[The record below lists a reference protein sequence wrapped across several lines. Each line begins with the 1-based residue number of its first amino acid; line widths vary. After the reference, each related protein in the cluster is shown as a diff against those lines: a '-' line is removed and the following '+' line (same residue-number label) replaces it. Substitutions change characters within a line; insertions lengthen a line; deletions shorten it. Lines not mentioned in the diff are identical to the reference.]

1 MVTLFSLIL
10 LIEALIA
17 VISPHNCLQA
27 GVLPKWLIFKQFY
40 LSEISWQRGSRFV
53 LRAVAWF
60 YEVAVNPLIPVTSGF
75 NLLVISLTSSICS
88 TTMIWLMTQVTFQS
102 ATALVASSILDV
114 IQGMLV
120 AVFFILVLQINLRS
134 PSRLLSRSVRI
145 DPTQFVST
153 VRTACTAQSH
163 SSQQC
168 KRRPFLANIRDG
180 DKWYLWF
187 YITDHVPLNIINYTI
202 IDILLFLS
210 SYTDCRRVGSSRF
223 HHHVD

>member
-1 MVTLFSLIL
+1 M
-10 LIEALIA
+10 
-17 VISPHNCLQA
+17 
-27 GVLPKWLIFKQFY
+27 K
-40 LSEISWQRGSRFV
+40 
-53 LRAVAWF
+53 
-60 YEVAVNPLIPVTSGF
+60 
-75 NLLVISLTSSICS
+75 SSHS
-88 TTMIWLMTQVTFQS
+88 QS
-102 ATALVASSILDV
+102 V
-114 IQGMLV
+114 
-120 AVFFILVLQINLRS
+120 
-134 PSRLLSRSVRI
+134 SVRI

-210 SYTDCRRVGSSRF
+210 SYTDCRRVGSSRL
-223 HHHVD
+223 HHHAAVCLFRVTSLQIKIKWWTSWRKTARYAQVTLKLQVGNPKQASWSKLRVTQSQVSYWLAWQNSSTYEN

>member
-1 MVTLFSLIL
+1 MFFRCFPL
-10 LIEALIA
+10 
-17 VISPHNCLQA
+17 CWYD
-27 GVLPKWLIFKQFY
+27 GLIFGVHDMTDD
-40 LSEISWQRGSRFV
+40 WRDG
-53 LRAVAWF
+53 AAT
-60 YEVAVNPLIPVTSGF
+60 EVPEARTGTGGKYWKIY
-75 NLLVISLTSSICS
+75 
-88 TTMIWLMTQVTFQS
+88 
-102 ATALVASSILDV
+102 
-114 IQGMLV
+114 
-120 AVFFILVLQINLRS
+120 LRS
-134 PSRLLSRSVRI
+134 LPPPSHSPYSAATDYIFCVRI

-210 SYTDCRRVGSSRF
+210 SYSDCRRVGSSRL
-223 HHHVD
+223 HHHDGMNCGNVKPT